1 MEQGTKI
8 YFEDSA
14 ENRYLRNLLSVDNSG
29 NINVGE
35 ESTGYISSINFY
47 PGDVGY
53 TAFYS
58 NTSET
63 MRIDGGHVGI
73 SSTSPYVDLGVDG
86 DLAVTGTTMFNNQT
100 YTWPGSQSGNYFLKT
115 DGSGQLSWA
124 QASGGIYYGEPG
136 SLAFYK
142 DAGIMATGTTGNL
155 LYWDDTDAR
164 LGIGTTSPWGHLSV
178 EGQGTYPELV
188 VTGADMVPDLVIDA
202 NGRLGLGT
210 ANPGYLFDL
219 TGSTTDYLARLY
231 NTNTGTS
238 SSGLYIRS
246 DGTSGNLLTLNAG
259 GSDTFTVSQAASV
272 FNNPVTF
279 GSAGDVAMANDLIM
293 NNTDSAYLTFK
304 GQGFLRTQ
312 SASEN
317 LNLTLSAANLGQVIV
332 DDQLTV
338 TGTTTIADTIY
349 INAYTDHI
357 GIGTSSPLSTLS
369 LQGTAGTPLL
379 NIASSTGASALYV
392 DEYGNVGIGTV
403 APGAN
408 LEISAQPL
416 THAVI
421 KVSAP
426 ANYQSRIDFYETG
439 ST

>member
-1 MEQGTKI
+1 MYVDEYGRVGIGLDNPGEIIQIVAEDPMIKI
-8 YFEDSA
+8 TDDGDLNWGIQALGAGDTRRFSIGDDTTA
-14 ENRYLRNLLSVDNSG
+14 TLDG
-29 NINVGE
+29 NIL
-35 ESTGYISSINFY
+35 TILY
-47 PGDVGY
+47 
-53 TAFYS
+53 
-58 NTSET
+58 
-63 MRIDGGHVGI
+63 GGNIGI
-73 SSTSPYVDLGVDG
+73 GTTSPYADLSVSGNM
-86 DLAVTGTTMFNNQT
+86 AVTGTTMFNNQT

-155 LYWDDTDAR
+155 LYWDDTNAR

-246 DGTSGNLLTLNAG
+246 DGTSGSLLTLNFG
-259 GSDTFTVSQAASV
+259 GSDIVNITGAQST
-272 FNNPVTF
+272 FNNPVLF
-279 GSAGDVAMANDLIM
+279 GAAGDVSMAKNLNFSNDI
-293 NNTDSAYLTFK
+293 SAYINF
-304 GQGFLRTQ
+304 QGPGYIRTD

-317 LNLTLSAANLGQVIV
+317 LDLTLSAANLGESHSRRRP
-332 DDQLTV
+332 DRNRHDYDRFDRDLTER
-338 TGTTTIADTIY
+338 GRQRLR
-349 INAYTDHI
+349 
-357 GIGTSSPLSTLS
+357 P
-369 LQGTAGTPLL
+369 
-379 NIASSTGASALYV
+379 
-392 DEYGNVGIGTV
+392 GNG
-403 APGAN
+403 
-408 LEISAQPL
+408 
-416 THAVI
+416 
-421 KVSAP
+421 
-426 ANYQSRIDFYETG
+426 R
-439 ST
+439 